1 MPAVEPT
8 FYKTNAC
15 QKLKCETI
23 FWVKTP
29 AKTHLTPE
37 ELHQTLKMMPAK
49 PISFR
54 LKDSYEHEISF
65 GNYLHATSQKGKIA
79 KASSYKFISDVLCN
93 AVVFNLLTV
102 IVCQSVRAKT
112 VLVEVVAQV
121 MSKWSER
128 MSFIKAASSSN

>member
-1 MPAVEPT
+1 MPAAVEPT

-37 ELHQTLKMMPAK
+37 ELLQTLKMMPAK

-54 LKDSYEHEISF
+54 LIDSL
-65 GNYLHATSQKGKIA
+65 GVGPSQAQLAFLQARLGLGLLAIRLL
-79 KASSYKFISDVLCN
+79 SN
-93 AVVFNLLTV
+93 NLA
-102 IVCQSVRAKT
+102 CY
-112 VLVEVVAQV
+112 
-121 MSKWSER
+121 
-128 MSFIKAASSSN
+128 

>member
-1 MPAVEPT
+1 MSIAV
-8 FYKTNAC
+8 
-15 QKLKCETI
+15 KCETI

-37 ELHQTLKMMPAK
+37 ELHQKLKMMPAK

-54 LKDSYEHEISF
+54 LIDSYKHEISF
-65 GNYLHATSQKGKIA
+65 SNYLHATSQKGKIA

-121 MSKWSER
+121 MSK
-128 MSFIKAASSSN
+128 